1 MTKKKNNNPKKKQT
15 RRNWAFWLT
24 EIASVVMFITGFFVP
39 PMGVVDGSVLT
50 GMGILLGFGGVS
62 MLPDV
67 IAAGHSATV
76 SLPGGASV
84 SVDSKAKNNQSSAD
98 N

>member
-1 MTKKKNNNPKKKQT
+1 MAKKKNQSKKKPT
-15 RRNWAFWLT
+15 RLNWAFWLT
-24 EIASVVMFITGFFVP
+24 EITSVVMFIAGFFVP
-39 PMGVVDGSVLT
+39 PMGVIDGSVLT

-84 SVDSKAKNNQSSAD
+84 AVGGKQKNETDENR
-98 N
+98 